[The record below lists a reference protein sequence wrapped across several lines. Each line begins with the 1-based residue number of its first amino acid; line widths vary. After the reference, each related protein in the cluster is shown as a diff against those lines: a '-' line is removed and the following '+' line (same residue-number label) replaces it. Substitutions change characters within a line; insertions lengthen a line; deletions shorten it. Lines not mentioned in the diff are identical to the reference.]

1 MNKTITNNSASVKHL
16 IDVDYKFK
24 TLYQLVGKL
33 SYELPSDPYV
43 FIIETIIGQM
53 LSNKVAEILTKRLI
67 GICDSGKIDIAS
79 IKRISINN
87 LRSIGLS
94 QRKSQCIID
103 FTNSYNKKDYS
114 FLTSTDDEVIKKIT
128 SIKGLGTWSA
138 KMFLLFVLDRKNILP
153 YEDAAFLQA
162 LVWYNGL
169 ASIPS
174 KNEIKNMCEIW
185 SPYISIVAR
194 YLYRALDM
202 GLTKNTFVSYMI

>member
-1 MNKTITNNSASVKHL
+1 MTRYITIDSEPVKHL
-16 IDVDYKFK
+16 LNVDYRFK
-24 TLYQLVGKL
+24 VLCQLVGEL
-33 SYELPSDPYV
+33 SYEIPGDPYV

-67 GICDSGKIDIAS
+67 SICDSGKLNIAS
-79 IKRISINN
+79 IKKISIEN

-103 FTNSYNKKDYS
+103 FTNSYSKKDYS
-114 FLTSTDDEVIKKIT
+114 FLSSTDEEVIKKIT

-162 LVWYNGL
+162 LIWYNGL
-169 ASIPS
+169 DSIPS
-174 KNEIKNMCEIW
+174 KNEIKKMCEIW
-185 SPYISIVAR
+185 SPYISVAAR

-202 GLTKNTFVSYMI
+202 GLTKNKIAYYMI